1 MPNIIEELWYGR
13 LKPFEKCISASDDAK
28 ELEDYIARHK
38 RALSENMTDE
48 QKVIFEKLVDC
59 YEELN
64 DINERLIFTYGFKL
78 GTRFAIESVNLNL

>member
-1 MPNIIEELWYGR
+1 MRNLIEELWYGR

-28 ELEDYIARHK
+28 ELDDYIARHK

-48 QKVIFEKLVDC
+48 QKVVFEKLIDC

-78 GTRFAIESVNLNL
+78 GAQLVLETVD